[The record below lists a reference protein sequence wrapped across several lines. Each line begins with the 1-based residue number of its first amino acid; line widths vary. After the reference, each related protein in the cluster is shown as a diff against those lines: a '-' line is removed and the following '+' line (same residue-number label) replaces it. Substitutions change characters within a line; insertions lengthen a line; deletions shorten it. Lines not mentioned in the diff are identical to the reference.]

1 MLQLKCMKM
10 RQMRGNLSLLALGF
24 FMFVLVFCVAV
35 HHHSVNA
42 AAENNRPDSGN
53 TENADGTHY
62 ITIYD
67 DGELRNV
74 RSDANTVREALLR
87 AEIQLNTGDKVE
99 PALDEEITANNFNIN
114 IYRARKVLVL
124 DGKRKYRVMTAS
136 TTPVDIVNDA
146 GVEMLEADTAKLVP
160 YNNLLESGDTVAFKV
175 IRAKTV
181 HLNYYGKKLDVRT
194 QADTVQDFLKEREID
209 TNTEKNWVSVA
220 LDKKITNG
228 MKFSIQPQGK
238 QTITIDEEIKFKEM
252 VTYDYSIDYGKREV
266 TQAGKNGLRTVTY
279 EVNMKNGK
287 ELSRKLISSIVTRK
301 AVNQQVKVGMK
312 TNLPEGSHK
321 DWMIAAGIPADQFG
335 YVNYIITRESHW
347 NPLAKNRSSGATGVC
362 QALPGKKMASAGADW
377 ATNPITQ
384 LKWCNGYAVG
394 RYGSWQKAYEFWTK
408 NHWW

>member
-1 MLQLKCMKM
+1 M
-10 RQMRGNLSLLALGF
+10 RQMRGNLSLLILGF
-24 FMFVLVFCVAV
+24 LMFVLVFAVAA

-53 TENADGTHY
+53 TENPDGTHY

-67 DGELRNV
+67 NGTLTNV

-87 AEIQLNTGDKVE
+87 AEVQLNTGDKVE
-99 PALDEEITANNFNIN
+99 PALDEEIAANNYNIN

-124 DGKRKYRVMTAS
+124 DGTRKYHAMTAS
-136 TTPVDIVNDA
+136 TTPEDIVIDA
-146 GVEMLEADTAKLVP
+146 GVEMYEADTAKLIP
-160 YNNLLESGDTVAFKV
+160 YNNLLESGDTIAYQV

-181 HLNYYGKKLDVRT
+181 HINFYGKKIDLRT
-194 QADTVQDFLKEREID
+194 QAKTVSDLLKEQEID
-209 TNTEKNWVSVA
+209 TDSKKNWVSVA
-220 LDKKITNG
+220 LDKKISNG
-228 MKFSIQPQGK
+228 MSFSIQPQGK
-238 QTITIDEEIKFKEM
+238 QTITVDEEIKFKETI
-252 VTYDYSIDYGKREV
+252 TYDYSVDYGKREI
-266 TQAGKNGLRTVTY
+266 TQAGSNGLRTVTY
-279 EVNMKNGK
+279 EVEMKDGK
-287 ELSRKLISSIVTRK
+287 ELSRKLISSIVVRQ
-301 AVNQQVKVGMK
+301 AVTQQVKVGMK
-312 TNLPEGSHK
+312 TNLPEGTHQ
-321 DWMIAAGIPADQFG
+321 DWMKAAGIPADQYG

-394 RYGSWQKAYEFWTK
+394 RYGSWQKAYEFWVK

>member
-1 MLQLKCMKM
+1 M
-10 RQMRGNLSLLALGF
+10 RQMRGNLSLLVTGF
-24 FMFVLVFCVAV
+24 LTFVLVFAVAA

-53 TENADGTHY
+53 SESADGTHF

-67 DGELRNV
+67 DGNQTNV

-114 IYRARKVLVL
+114 IYRARRVLVL
-124 DGKRKYRVMTAS
+124 DGKRKYRAMSAS
-136 TTPVDIVNDA
+136 TTPVDIVIDA
-146 GVEMLEADTAKLVP
+146 GVEMLEADTAKLIP
-160 YNNLLESGDTVAFKV
+160 YDNLLESGDTVAYQV
-175 IRAKTV
+175 VRAKTV
-181 HLNYYGKKLDVRT
+181 HLNYYGKKIDMHT
-194 QADTVQDFLKEREID
+194 QAKTVSTFLSEQGID

-220 LDKKITNG
+220 LDSKIVDG
-228 MKFSIQPQGK
+228 MSFSIQPQGK
-238 QTITIDEEIKFKEM
+238 QTITIDEEIKYQET
-252 VTYDYSIDYGKREV
+252 VTYDYSVDYGKREI
-266 TQAGKNGLRTVTY
+266 TKAGANGSRTVTY
-279 EVNMKNGK
+279 EVEMKDGK
-287 ELSRKLISSIVTRK
+287 ELSRKLVSSIVTRQP
-301 AVNQQVKVGMK
+301 VTQQVKVGMK
-312 TNLPEGSHK
+312 TNLPEGTHQ
-321 DWMIAAGIPADQFG
+321 DWMRAAGIPADQFG